1 MEQGKQ
7 EATEKWFKIGFR
19 DGVVGSARLARLS
32 GRLRYRVKCTT
43 IHCVCVCVCVCLC
56 VCSALELFLQQR
68 DLPLSDELSGIK
80 EKIEKSQSEGV
91 GAVGEVSEDGD
102 KWEEKELWEV
112 LEQAKPTEE
121 LLKWEQQIEDAIR
134 KLQ

>member
-1 MEQGKQ
+1 MYHHP
-7 EATEKWFKIGFR
+7 
-19 DGVVGSARLARLS
+19 L
-32 GRLRYRVKCTT
+32 
-43 IHCVCVCVCVCLC
+43 CLC

-91 GAVGEVSEDGD
+91 GEVGEVSEDGD